1 MCATEK
7 SKKDFTIFCEMI
19 ILRNDKATQKQ
30 IDMNPKH
37 TIE

>member
-7 SKKDFTIFCEMI
+7 SKKDFTILGEMI
-19 ILRNDKATQKQ
+19 ILRKEKATQKQ